1 MYVVMCSARRS
12 EESLSTAS
20 RSDVDFVKLACEVL
34 LVIDK
39 ASHFKTKSFGN
50 LSAVRERALEVLE
63 AQKAK
68 LPIEVHIKD
77 LLSQTASRFVGVEA
91 PISGL

>member
-39 ASHFKTKSFGN
+39 ASHFKTKTNYPLCEKEHLKCSRRRKQSSQSDFTQRIFDR
-50 LSAVRERALEVLE
+50 SEQAAL
-63 AQKAK
+63 
-68 LPIEVHIKD
+68 
-77 LLSQTASRFVGVEA
+77 
-91 PISGL
+91 